1 MSIVISFAELKQP
14 SELRGDA
21 SEEDTMTLM
30 NRRALLAAGA
40 AATFTAASAPALA
53 KAVLQAAPDRAAV
66 LATMKRAARF
76 MTDEAAVEGGYVW
89 NVLPDFSRRWGE
101 LEASPTMIWVQPPG
115 TATVGHLYLDAYHA
129 TGDEQFYEAAKSATD
144 ALVRGQHPAG
154 GWNYV
159 IDTAG
164 EDSLKRWYATYGH
177 NAWRMEEYHRYY
189 GNATF
194 DDAGTAEA
202 SQLLLRVYLEK
213 RERKYRAPLDK
224 AIQFVLDAQY
234 ANGGWPQRYPFV
246 QGGGLHGH
254 EDYTPYITFNDDVA
268 GENLEFLLYAY
279 HGLAVNG
286 RGDARVLDAI
296 HRGMDIFV
304 KTQQPQP
311 QPAWG
316 LQHFPDTL
324 KPAGARTIEPQ
335 AFATHAT
342 GTNIKS
348 MLGFYRLTG
357 DRKFIN
363 RLPEALDWL
372 DQVKTP
378 QNLIA
383 PGRTHPTFI
392 LEGSNTPVYIHRRG
406 SNITNGQYYADTNPN
421 NLIVHYGSF
430 RNVDTAGL
438 RREYEELAAKSPEEA
453 SRNSPL
459 KARPGTLHLP
469 KYFTLQDVDVWDMSS
484 DARRLAKP
492 APGRAA
498 ELVAGLNARGYWPS
512 PLTTTSNPY
521 IGEAPAAVTGG
532 EYQTTRVGDLWD
544 TSPYN
549 TDYPV
554 ECVSTQVFIK
564 NMGELIETLAG

>member
-1 MSIVISFAELKQP
+1 
-14 SELRGDA
+14 
-21 SEEDTMTLM
+21 MTHSM

-40 AATFTAASAPALA
+40 AAALTASAAPTAVSALT
-53 KAVLQAAPDRAAV
+53 QAAQTTPDRAAV
-66 LATMKRAARF
+66 LEAMKRASRF
-76 MTDEAAVEGGYVW
+76 MVEEAAVGGGYVW

-115 TATVGHLYLDAYHA
+115 TATMGHLFLDAYHA
-129 TGDEQFYEAAKSATD
+129 TGDEFYYEAAKSAAD

-164 EDSLKRWYATYGH
+164 EESLKQWYATIGA
-177 NAWRMEEYHRYY
+177 NAWRLEEFQHYY

-202 SQLLLRVYLEK
+202 SQLMLRLYLEK
-213 RERKYRAPLDK
+213 RDRKYLEPLNK
-224 AIQFVLDAQY
+224 AIAFVLDSQY
-234 ANGGWPQRYPFV
+234 PNGGWPQRYPFV
-246 QGGGLHGH
+246 EGGGLHGKP
-254 EDYTPYITFNDDVA
+254 DYTPYITFNDDVA
-268 GENLEFLLYAY
+268 GENLEFLIYAY
-279 HGLAVNG
+279 HGLARNG

-296 HRGMDIFV
+296 HRGMDIFI
-304 KTQQPQP
+304 KTQQPHP

-342 GTNIKS
+342 GTNIRS

-357 DRKFIN
+357 DRKYLE

-378 QNLIA
+378 QNLLA

-392 LEGSNTPVYIHRRG
+392 LEGSNTPVYIHRKG
-406 SNITNGQYYADTNPN
+406 SNIANGQYYADDNPN
-421 NLIVHYGSF
+421 NLVVHYGSF
-430 RNVDTAGL
+430 RSIDTAGL
-438 RREYEELAAKSPEEA
+438 RRDYERLAAMTAEEA
-453 SRNSPL
+453 TRGSPL
-459 KARPGTLHLP
+459 KARPGSLNLP
-469 KYFTLQDVDVWDMSS
+469 KYFTLQDVDVWDMSTE
-484 DARRLAKP
+484 ARRAAP
-492 APGRAA
+492 ATPGRASQ
-498 ELVAGLNARGYWPS
+498 LIGSLNARGYWPT
-512 PLTTTSNPY
+512 PMTTTSNPY
-521 IGEAPAAVTGG
+521 RGASPKEVTGG
-532 EYQTTRVGDLWD
+532 EYQMTRVGDLWD

-549 TDYPV
+549 TDFPV
-554 ECVSTQVFIK
+554 EAVSTQAFIR
-564 NMGELIETLAG
+564 NMGELIEALQG

>member
-1 MSIVISFAELKQP
+1 MH
-14 SELRGDA
+14 
-21 SEEDTMTLM
+21 M
-30 NRRALLAAGA
+30 NRRALLSAA
-40 AATFTAASAPALA
+40 AATAVASATPTFA
-53 KAVLQAAPDRAAV
+53 KTFQAATATDRASV
-66 LATMKRAARF
+66 LAAMKKATAF
-76 MTDEAAVEGGYVW
+76 MTDKVAVGGGYVW
-89 NVLPDFSRRWGE
+89 QVLPDFSRRWGE
-101 LEASPTMIWVQPPG
+101 LEAKPTMIWVQPPG

-129 TGDEQFYEAAKSATD
+129 TGDEQFYTAAKAAAD
-144 ALVRGQHPAG
+144 ALVAGQHPRG

-164 EDSLKRWYATYGH
+164 EESLKDWYAKIGG
-177 NAWRMEEYHRYY
+177 NAWRLEEYHRYY

-213 RERKYRAPLDK
+213 RERQYRAPLDK

-234 ANGGWPQRYPFV
+234 PNGGWPQRYPFV
-246 QGGGLHGH
+246 QSGGIHGH
-254 EDYTPYITFNDDVA
+254 ADYTPYITFNDDVA
-268 GENLEFLLYAY
+268 GENLEFLLYAW

-296 HRGMDIFV
+296 QRGMDIFV

-357 DRKFIN
+357 DRKFIA

-378 QNLIA
+378 QSLIA

-392 LEGSNTPVYIHRRG
+392 LEGSNTPVYIHRKG
-406 SNITNGQYYADTNPN
+406 SNITNGQYYADENPN

-430 RNVDTAGL
+430 RNIDTAAL
-438 RREYEELAAKSPEEA
+438 RREYEELAAKSPEGV

-498 ELVAGLNARGYWPS
+498 ELIAGLNARGYWPS

-521 IGEAPAAVTGG
+521 VGEAPAAVTGG

-544 TSPYN
+544 TSPYT

-554 ECVSTQVFIK
+554 ECVSTQVFIR